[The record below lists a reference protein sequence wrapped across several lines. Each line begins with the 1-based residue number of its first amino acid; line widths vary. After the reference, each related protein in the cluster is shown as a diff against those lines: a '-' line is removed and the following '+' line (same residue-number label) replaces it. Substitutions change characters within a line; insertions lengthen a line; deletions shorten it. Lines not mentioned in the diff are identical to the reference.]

1 LARHSPPRRVAA
13 EVGIEH
19 AAGALQPWLGHV
31 TNPMLAAA
39 AMSLNSL
46 SVIANSL
53 RLRRSAAGYASGT
66 SRPS

>member
-1 LARHSPPRRVAA
+1 M
-13 EVGIEH
+13 GIEH

-53 RLRRSAAGYASGT
+53 RLRRFAAGYASGT